1 MEFDPICGTITETIS
16 PKVKRRRKK
25 FKRSRFITG
34 VILVCIF
41 GGFYLFSTKPEAVKK
56 IVKKTINY
64 TKLKVSGSYSS
75 KLKDKMS
82 VYINTVERTG
92 ITPCR
97 DENDIKSRRN
107 LYRVESGSYYRID
120 RLDYSHAYLSKK
132 GKALLERI
140 EADFREKIYTTDL
153 RNSRF
158 IVTSLTRTKEN
169 VRRLRRNNGNASD
182 RSAHMYGGCFDITY
196 ARFENDKNKLTAND
210 IYRLKETLAQVI
222 YELKE
227 NKKCWAIT
235 EKRQPCFHIVAR

>member
-1 MEFDPICGTITETIS
+1 M
-16 PKVKRRRKK
+16 RRKK
-25 FKRSRFITG
+25 FKKSKFITG
-34 VILVCIF
+34 TILICIF
-41 GGFYLFSTKPEAVKK
+41 GGFYLFSSKPEAVKK

-64 TKLKVSGSYSS
+64 NKLKVSGLYSS

-97 DENDIKSRRN
+97 DEEDIKSRRN
-107 LYRVESGSYYRID
+107 LYKLESGSYYSID

-140 EADFREKIYTTDL
+140 EADFAEKTYTTDL
-153 RNSRF
+153 HKSRF
-158 IVTSLTRTKEN
+158 ILTSLTRTKEN
-169 VRRLRRNNGNASD
+169 VKRLRINNGNASD

-196 ARFENDKNKLTAND
+196 ARFENDQKKLTAND

-222 YELKE
+222 FELKE
-227 NKKCWAIT
+227 KKKCWAIT
-235 EKRQPCFHIVAR
+235 EKNSLAFMS

>member
-1 MEFDPICGTITETIS
+1 
-16 PKVKRRRKK
+16 
-25 FKRSRFITG
+25 
-34 VILVCIF
+34 
-41 GGFYLFSTKPEAVKK
+41 
-56 IVKKTINY
+56 
-64 TKLKVSGSYSS
+64 
-75 KLKDKMS
+75 MS
-82 VYINTVERTG
+82 AYINTVERTG

-97 DENDIKSRRN
+97 DEEDIKSRRN
-107 LYRVESGSYYRID
+107 LYKLESGSYYSID

-140 EADFREKIYTTDL
+140 EANFAEQIYTTDL
-153 RNSRF
+153 RDSRF

-196 ARFENDKNKLTAND
+196 ARFENDKKKLTAND

-227 NKKCWAIT
+227 KKKCWAIT
-235 EKRQPCFHIVAR
+235 EKRQPCFHVVAR